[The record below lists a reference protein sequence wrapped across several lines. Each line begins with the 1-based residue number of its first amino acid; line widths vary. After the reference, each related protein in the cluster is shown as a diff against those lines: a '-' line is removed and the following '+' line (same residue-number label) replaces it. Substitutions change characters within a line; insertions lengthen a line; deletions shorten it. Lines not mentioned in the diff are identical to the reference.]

1 MRSISIHHG
10 EWVRSH
16 LVYEHLKERVE
27 ENLTTLYQKIKAAA
41 KTEDMVV
48 VLWMVLLV
56 GLTYVSYVRFSEA
69 GKILGLYIQTRF

>member
-1 MRSISIHHG
+1 MRTISIHHG
-10 EWVRSH
+10 EWERSH
-16 LVYEHLKERVE
+16 LAYEHIKERVAE
-27 ENLTTLYQKIKAAA
+27 HLTTLYQKIKAAA